1 MKKHKNGGNHFCND
15 CQIDCETLA
24 KYKYHRL
31 KKHGK
36 WQKPFEC
43 KSCTKEFATKSNL
56 TKHCKL
62 THLQGKAVSQSVQ
75 RSLFTSRFPADS
87 CQPLRSF
94 HFTDFVENSDWR
106 VT

>member
-15 CQIDCETLA
+15 CQIDCAKLA

-43 KSCTKEFATKSNL
+43 KSCAKEFATKSNL

-62 THLQGKAVSQSVQ
+62 THIQGKAVSQSVLKVCLHRGSQ
-75 RSLFTSRFPADS
+75 LTVVNLSDHFTS
-87 CQPLRSF
+87 QILLKILIGG
-94 HFTDFVENSDWR
+94 
-106 VT
+106 